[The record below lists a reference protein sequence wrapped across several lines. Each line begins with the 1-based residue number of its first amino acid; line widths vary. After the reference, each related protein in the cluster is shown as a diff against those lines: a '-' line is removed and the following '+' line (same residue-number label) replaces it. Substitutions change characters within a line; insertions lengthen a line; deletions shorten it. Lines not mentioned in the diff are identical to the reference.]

1 MNSLVSI
8 ITPSYNQGQ
17 FLEATIQSVLAQT
30 YNNIEYI
37 VIDGGST
44 DSSIEIIKKY
54 EKHISYWISEKD
66 NGQADAINK
75 GFIKARGDYICW
87 VNSDDL
93 LYSNFISD
101 RIKQFSEHEKFSM
114 IYGDVHQGW
123 DINSKKLRRGSQQ
136 DWKGMITN
144 GTVNVPQMSAIWERE
159 VLSSI
164 GGLNVSFTV
173 LLDWEY
179 FVRISKS
186 FRILYI
192 PGAVAFFRQHKD
204 SKSVNLISSWAG
216 EMIQYYEKNIFCN
229 PDKKLINIKH
239 TRQNLYLFCA
249 GLYMEVRNEKESSLY
264 FKMAKAISPIRF
276 YRKVL
281 FNKSVQLL
289 LMIKNKMKI

>member
-8 ITPSYNQGQ
+8 ITPSFNQGQ
-17 FLEATIQSVLAQT
+17 FLEATIQSVLDQT
-30 YNNIEYI
+30 YKNIEYI

-54 EKHISYWISEKD
+54 ERNISYWISEKD
-66 NGQADAINK
+66 KGQADAINK
-75 GFIKARGDYICW
+75 GFVKAKGDYICW

-101 RIKQFSEHEKFSM
+101 RIKHFSEHENISM

-123 DINSKKLRRGSQQ
+123 DINSKKLRKGSQQ
-136 DWKGMITN
+136 SWKEMITT
-144 GTVNVPQMSAIWERE
+144 GMVNVPQMSAIWKRE

-179 FVRISKS
+179 FVRIAKT

-192 PGAVAFFRQHKD
+192 PDAVAFFRQHKD

-216 EMIQYYEKNIFCN
+216 EMIQYYEKNIFLN
-229 PDKKLINIKH
+229 SDIKQINIKI

-249 GLYMEVRNEKESSLY
+249 GLYKEVENEKESSLY
-264 FKMAKAISPIRF
+264 FKMAKTVSPIRF
-276 YRKVL
+276 YWKAVL
-281 FNKSVQLL
+281 KKSIQLL
-289 LMIKNKMKI
+289 VTVKKKMKI